1 MKKWNIPLRQELLI
15 GFIFLSF
22 ATTASFPL
30 TKNPLILKASV
41 YKPKAAYLIDEP
53 VWVEY
58 FIYNTSDDTVWV
70 SPMVL
75 CGNGNTTFEI
85 TTGRYNAKLFATGW
99 DQDRKH
105 YGKENAGNIQFWK
118 LYCLRINPGDTL
130 YGFYD
135 LTMNV
140 PLSKA
145 GTYHLK
151 KMAFE
156 SFAREG
162 SNGVPIYPPFWK
174 GRLEATVDF
183 VINIRAPLGN
193 EKTARTMFRDAD
205 KKWSIERFAQL
216 IKSYPASVY
225 APKAQVNIIY
235 LVRRQ
240 TSSGKYSEEDFQKEI
255 DKLTA
260 SYPDYPYS
268 LYYKNSKVFMQD

>member
-1 MKKWNIPLRQELLI
+1 MKKLFIL
-15 GFIFLSF
+15 GFIFSSF
-22 ATTASFPL
+22 VATTSYSL

-41 YKPKAAYLIDEP
+41 YKPKAVYLVDEP

-85 TTGRYNAKLFATGW
+85 TTGRRNTKLFATGW
-99 DQDRKH
+99 DKDRKH
-105 YGKENAGNIQFWK
+105 YSKENAGNIQFWK
-118 LYCLRINPGDTL
+118 LYCLRINPRDTV

-135 LTMNV
+135 LTLNV
-140 PLSKA
+140 PIAKA

-162 SNGVPIYPPFWK
+162 DGVPIYPPFWK
-174 GRLEATVDF
+174 GRLETSIDF
-183 VINIRAPLGN
+183 IINIKTPSDN
-193 EKTARTMFRDAD
+193 EKTARIMFREAD
-205 KKWSIERFAQL
+205 KKWSIDKFAQL
-216 IKSYPASVY
+216 INLYPNSVY
-225 APKAQVNIIY
+225 APKAQVYIIY
-235 LVRRQ
+235 LTKRQ
-240 TSSGKYSEEDFQKEI
+240 VSSGKYSEEDFQKEI

-268 LYYKNSKVFMQD
+268 LYYKNSKIFMQD

>member
-1 MKKWNIPLRQELLI
+1 MKNWNIPSHRVLLI
-15 GFIFLSF
+15 LGFIFTSLV
-22 ATTASFPL
+22 ATASPPL
-30 TKNPLILKASV
+30 IKNPLILKALV
-41 YKPKAAYLIDEP
+41 YKPKAVYFVDEP

-85 TTGRYNAKLFATGW
+85 TTGRRNTILFATGW

-105 YGKENAGNIQFWK
+105 YAKENSGNTQFWK
-118 LYCLRINPGDTL
+118 LYCLRINPMDTV

-140 PLSKA
+140 PISKP

-162 SNGVPIYPPFWK
+162 NGVPTFPPFWK

-183 VINIRAPLGN
+183 VINTRAPLGN
-193 EKTARTMFRDAD
+193 EKTVRAMFRDAD
-205 KKWSIERFAQL
+205 KKWSIDRFAQL
-216 IKSYPASVY
+216 IKSYPNSVY
-225 APKAQVNIIY
+225 APKAQINIIY
-235 LVRRQ
+235 LTKRQ
-240 TSSGKYSEEDFQKEI
+240 VPAGKYSEEDLQKEI

-268 LYYKNSKVFMQD
+268 LYYKNSKIFMQD

>member
-1 MKKWNIPLRQELLI
+1 MKKWNIPLRLALLI
-15 GFIFLSF
+15 PLLISF
-22 ATTASFPL
+22 AANASPPL
-30 TKNPLILKASV
+30 IKNPLILKASV
-41 YKPKAAYLIDEP
+41 YKPKAAYLLDEP
-53 VWVEY
+53 VWMEY
-58 FIYNTSDDTVWV
+58 FIFNTSNDTVWV

-85 TTGRYNAKLFATGW
+85 TTGRYNTKLFATGW

-118 LYCLRINPGDTL
+118 LYSIRINPMDTV

-140 PLSKA
+140 PISKA

-162 SNGVPIYPPFWK
+162 NGVPIYPPFWK

-183 VINIRAPLGN
+183 VINIKTPSDN
-193 EKTARTMFRDAD
+193 EKTVRTMFREAD
-205 KKWSIERFAQL
+205 KKWSIDKFAQL
-216 IKSYPASVY
+216 IKSYPTSAY
-225 APKAQVNIIY
+225 APKAQVYIIY
-235 LVRRQ
+235 LTKRQ
-240 TSSGKYSEEDFQKEI
+240 VSSGKYSEEDLQKEI